1 MHSERFVAHAR
12 HCTRR
17 GAAFAPAGGPI
28 GRWAA
33 RLTLEV
39 ASTGLGIV
47 ASVPY
52 TCRPLP
58 VLEPSLLLQPSP
70 IDLERANAL
79 QRGNGI
85 GVGEVR
91 GVGGRSNLPGT
102 HGPSSLCSP
111 HPREEV
117 EVVLTGHKDHGTA
130 RHGDG
135 PFALLLDNDPKIAVQ
150 SR

>member
-33 RLTLEV
+33 RLTKWLPRAWV
-39 ASTGLGIV
+39 SWLV
-47 ASVPY
+47 Y
-52 TCRPLP
+52 RTCRPLP

-130 RHGDG
+130 RRGDG